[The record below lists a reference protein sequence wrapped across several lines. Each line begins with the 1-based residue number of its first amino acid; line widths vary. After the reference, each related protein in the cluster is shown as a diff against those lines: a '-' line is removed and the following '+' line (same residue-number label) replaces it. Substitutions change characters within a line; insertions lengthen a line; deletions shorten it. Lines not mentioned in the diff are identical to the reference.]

1 MDQHQS
7 TENNNKDIVKEGQV
21 YNVDLLGIG
30 AQFCED
36 SKASSLHVNSHQ
48 YLYSHPQTYR
58 MIQGMGKLTL
68 WNRSEWSIPS
78 LKTPASQNVAIAE
91 HNENQPSQ
99 LEKGQ
104 ATLYMMQKWRDQT
117 VRDEAWNGMA
127 VPAEECVKQQKGS
140 KGSQR

>member
-68 WNRSEWSIPS
+68 
-78 LKTPASQNVAIAE
+78 
-91 HNENQPSQ
+91 
-99 LEKGQ
+99 
-104 ATLYMMQKWRDQT
+104 
-117 VRDEAWNGMA
+117 
-127 VPAEECVKQQKGS
+127 
-140 KGSQR
+140 

>member
-1 MDQHQS
+1 MRHIYPIAPSEREVHDFQVLVIHLSIKPSIYPPSLSSSLPNAQRLISLHHSTQYVLGHMDQHQS

-48 YLYSHPQTYR
+48 YLYSHPQTCR

-68 WNRSEWSIPS
+68 
-78 LKTPASQNVAIAE
+78 
-91 HNENQPSQ
+91 
-99 LEKGQ
+99 
-104 ATLYMMQKWRDQT
+104 
-117 VRDEAWNGMA
+117 
-127 VPAEECVKQQKGS
+127 
-140 KGSQR
+140 